1 MNRHPVI
8 FGFFLLAVIG
18 LFVFVLLGLFV
29 PFGGEV
35 QGFSFE
41 DKVGVVRIEG
51 VLSDAEETIRQLDT
65 FEKDDDIKAVVL
77 RIDSPGGAVVPS
89 QEIYDKVLTVK
100 KHKKVV
106 VSMGSVAASGGYY
119 IACAAD
125 RIIANAGTITGSI
138 GVIVQ
143 FSQIEELLDKLGLK
157 ATVIKAGRYKDVGSP
172 VRQMTPSDKALIQG
186 VVDDIHNQFIE
197 TVVLNR
203 DIAREEIERIADARI
218 FTGRQALDAGLVD
231 ALGNLD
237 VAIVAAAG
245 LAGIQ
250 GEPAV
255 VYPEK
260 KRKSLLRYILSETI
274 TFLSEEIRGIDSG
287 ISYRYRQGCGM

>member
-18 LFVFVLLGLFV
+18 LFVFVLLRLFV

-35 QGFSFE
+35 KGFSFE
-41 DKVGVVRIEG
+41 DKIGVVRIEG

-65 FEKDDDIKAVVL
+65 FQKDDDIKAVVL

-100 KHKKVV
+100 ECKKVV

-143 FSQIEELLDKLGLK
+143 FSQIEELLDKIGLK

-172 VRQMTPSDKALIQG
+172 VRQMTPADKALIQG

-287 ISYRYRQGCGM
+287 ISYRYRQGYGM

>member
-172 VRQMTPSDKALIQG
+172 VREMTPADKALIQG

-287 ISYRYRQGCGM
+287 MSYRYRPGYGM